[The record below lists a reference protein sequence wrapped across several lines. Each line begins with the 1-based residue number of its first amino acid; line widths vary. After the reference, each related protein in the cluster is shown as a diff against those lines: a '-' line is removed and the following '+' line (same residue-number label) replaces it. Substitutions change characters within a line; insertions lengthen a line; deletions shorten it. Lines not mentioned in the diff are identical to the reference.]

1 MEPTRRFDDREIALI
16 FERAGHLQESTQ
28 ANPGNEG
35 LTLAQLQEIARDVGI
50 APEHVAQAAHAVA
63 RGELAPSRSPR
74 WLGLPVAVS
83 RVVEFEHPVSDV
95 AWAQLVGSMR
105 ETFDARGRLESD
117 GVSRMWSNGNLRAV
131 LEPTERG
138 HRLRLST
145 RKGSARSLVSVG
157 VGYLAGSGVLALLGV
172 TGVMASNAA
181 TPAAAIFAACGA
193 AFLAATALSLPRWA
207 RTRASQMES
216 IAAQAGRLVAPGET
230 GRPVISSS

>member
-1 MEPTRRFDDREIALI
+1 MSPDRRFDDREIAAI
-16 FERAGHLQESTQ
+16 FERAGLLQE
-28 ANPGNEG
+28 AERNPNAGEG

-50 APEHVAQAAHAVA
+50 APEHVTQAAHAVA
-63 RGELAPSRSPR
+63 RGELAPPRSPR
-74 WLGLPVAVS
+74 WLGLPVSVS

-105 ETFDARGRLESD
+105 ETFEARGRVETD

-145 RKGSARSLVSVG
+145 RKGSARSLVGVG
-157 VGYLAGSGVLALLGV
+157 VGYLAGSGLFTLLGA
-172 TGVMASNAA
+172 TGAMASNAA
-181 TPAAAIFAACGA
+181 TPAAAIFAACGLV
-193 AFLAATALSLPRWA
+193 FLASTAFTLPRWA

-216 IAAQAGRLVAPGET
+216 IAAQAGRLMAPVS
-230 GRPVISSS
+230 R

>member
-16 FERAGHLQESTQ
+16 FERAGHLQESTHG
-28 ANPGNEG
+28 NPGNEG

-50 APEHVAQAAHAVA
+50 APEHVTQAAQAVA

-117 GVSRMWSNGNLRAV
+117 GVSHMWSNGNLRAV

-145 RKGSARSLVSVG
+145 RKGSARSLVAVG
-157 VGYLAGSGVLALLGV
+157 VGYLTGSGLFTLLGA
-172 TGVMASNAA
+172 TGAMASNAA
-181 TPAAAIFAACGA
+181 TPAAAIFAACGLV
-193 AFLAATALSLPRWA
+193 FLASTAFTLPRWA

-216 IAAQAGRLVAPGET
+216 IAAQAGRLTT
-230 GRPVISSS
+230 GDASRAAISRG